1 MILFFDTETTGRP
14 LNYKAPVTDSKNWP
28 RMVQLAW
35 VQTDNEGNILQ
46 EGNHIIKP
54 VGYTIPNDVVKIHGI
69 STEIAL
75 EKGEDLATVLTQFEA
90 IIQANKFIIAHN
102 IVFDDSIIR
111 AEYHRLS
118 MPTALPQKK
127 QFCTMKS
134 KNIINY
140 CALSGSYGF
149 KWPSLSE
156 LHKKL
161 FKEDFGDAHNALNDV
176 KATAKCYWKLKELGV
191 I

>member
-14 LNYKAPVTDSKNWP
+14 LNYKAPVIDSRNWP

-35 VQTDNEGNILQ
+35 VQTDKEGNILQ

-69 STEIAL
+69 TTDFAL
-75 EKGEDLATVLTQFEA
+75 ENGEDLTTVLAQFEA
-90 IIQANKFIIAHN
+90 QIQANKLIVAHN
-102 IVFDDSIIR
+102 IEFDDSIIR
-111 AEYHRLS
+111 AEFHRFS
-118 MPTALPQKK
+118 MSTVLPQKK

-140 CALSGSYGF
+140 CALSGPYGF

-161 FKEDFGDAHNALNDV
+161 FTEDFGNAHNALNDV

>member
-35 VQTDNEGNILQ
+35 VQTDKEGNILQ

-54 VGYTIPNDVVKIHGI
+54 VGYTIPSDVVKIHGI
-69 STEIAL
+69 TTEIAL
-75 EKGEDLATVLTQFEA
+75 EKGEDLNTVLLQFEEFVKN
-90 IIQANKFIIAHN
+90 NKLIVAHN
-102 IVFDDSIIR
+102 IEFDDSIIR
-111 AEYHRLS
+111 AEYHRNAIQTTLS
-118 MPTALPQKK
+118 NKK

-140 CALSGSYGF
+140 CALIGPYGF
-149 KWPSLSE
+149 KWPALSE

-161 FKEDFGDAHNALNDV
+161 FKEDFGGAHNALNDV
-176 KATAKCYWKLKELGV
+176 KATVKCYWKLKELGV

>member
-14 LNYKAPVTDSKNWP
+14 LNYKAPVTDSRNWP

-69 STEIAL
+69 TTDFAL
-75 EKGEDLATVLTQFEA
+75 ENGEDLATVLTQFEA
-90 IIQANKFIIAHN
+90 QIQANKLIVAHN
-102 IVFDDSIIR
+102 IEFDDSIIR
-111 AEYHRLS
+111 AEYHRFS
-118 MPTALPQKK
+118 MPTVLPQKK

-140 CALSGSYGF
+140 CALSGPYGF

-161 FKEDFGDAHNALNDV
+161 FKEDFGNAHNALNDV

>member
-35 VQTDNEGNILQ
+35 VQTDDKGTILQ

-69 STEIAL
+69 TTNFAL
-75 EKGEDLATVLTQFEA
+75 ENGEDLNTVLTQFEA
-90 IIQANKFIIAHN
+90 QIQANKLIVAHN
-102 IVFDDSIIR
+102 MEFDDSIIR
-111 AEYHRLS
+111 AEYHRNAI
-118 MPTALPQKK
+118 PTSLPKQP

-140 CALSGSYGF
+140 CALSGPYGF
-149 KWPSLSE
+149 KWPALSE

-161 FKEDFGDAHNALNDV
+161 FKEDFGNAHNALNDV